1 MARTPAVLRDI
12 NQRGKRGS
20 ISYNTDRE
28 RVKVM
33 PTVWEFSNWRL
44 PGMHIVTILSLV
56 FRFKFKTC
64 CDIFKCRVQRRFYI
78 ASFISDPSNT
88 LQRAPNGKL
97 LPIFKVIPLKI
108 EIQPKATKKLT
119 VSPRTSAYQIFQPGG
134 FWVRFDQDLWN
145 LFDVFLIIKQYRK
158 QFIKHSWLY

>member
-64 CDIFKCRVQRRFYI
+64 CDLFKRQLKRRVQPRIYI
-78 ASFISDPSNT
+78 ASLLSDPSNT
-88 LQRAPNGKL
+88 LRWAPNGKL
-97 LPIFKVIPLKI
+97 LPIFKVVPLKI

-145 LFDVFLIIKQYRK
+145 LFDIFFNYKAVQKTV
-158 QFIKHSWLY
+158 H